1 MLDTFSD
8 IFAGYAKA
16 ELYDSKD
23 FTIRC
28 NAVIICEENIIYGTN
43 EEMLKMSGKKILVIT
58 GSPRVDGNSDRLADA
73 FIEGAISAENS
84 VVRFDAGR
92 MNIGGCKACDACFSK
107 EGACSISSGF
117 NTIAP
122 EIEKSDV
129 IVFVTPMYWFNFPA
143 QLKNVID
150 KFYSFGVGGKD
161 ISGKECELITC
172 GGTGDES
179 DFDGLITTYKL
190 MIGHLKW
197 ENRGTLIVT
206 GVNGKGEVKNTGC
219 LAKAEEMGRNI

>member
-1 MLDTFSD
+1 MR
-8 IFAGYAKA
+8 
-16 ELYDSKD
+16 
-23 FTIRC
+23 RC
-28 NAVIICEENIIYGTN
+28 
-43 EEMLKMSGKKILVIT
+43 LKMSGKKILVVT

-84 VVRFDAGR
+84 VVRFDSGR
-92 MNIGGCKACDACFSK
+92 MNIGGCKACDTCFSK
-107 EGACSISSGF
+107 DGACSVSNGF

-129 IVFVTPMYWFNFPA
+129 IVFVTPMYWFTFPA

-161 ISGKECELITC
+161 ISGKECVLIVC
-172 GGTGDES
+172 GGTDTVS
-179 DFDGLITTYKL
+179 DFDGLIATYKL

-197 ENRGTLIVT
+197 KDRGLLVVPN
-206 GVNGKGEVKNTGC
+206 VNEKGDVKNTGD
-219 LAKAEEMGRNI
+219 LVKAEEMGKNI